1 MAARTAMA
9 PKVPHRITWRC
20 LFLGRLRATRPMIR
34 ALSPASTRS
43 IRTMANRADTKP
55 AERNSGCMKNLQ
67 RKRNEVVF
75 SSELYG
81 HLLDRAPVG
90 RAQGLHDGGG
100 ADGEDGNAERNRSA
114 GKQMLQQM
122 PVAHRQHGE

>member
-20 LFLGRLRATRPMIR
+20 VFFGRLRATRPMIR

-55 AERNSGCMKNLQ
+55 DEKSSGCMKSLQ

-81 HLLDRAPVG
+81 YLLDGAPVR
-90 RAQGLHDGGG
+90 RAQGFHDGGC
-100 ADGEDGNAERNRSA
+100 ADHEHGN
-114 GKQMLQQM
+114 
-122 PVAHRQHGE
+122 